1 MEPSLTSS
9 ALIERF
15 HGRDEYPILKK
26 LIMWELPDMN
36 NREHSFRQTM
46 QRFLEDIRKK
56 EFDDLINSDLS

>member
-1 MEPSLTSS
+1 
-9 ALIERF
+9 
-15 HGRDEYPILKK
+15 
-26 LIMWELPDMN
+26 MWELPDMN